1 MPVNKKQMVRL
12 LRIVAELKEN
22 SYPNSKSLADIFR
35 IADLEENINIA
46 CTDRTVQRDIDGLK
60 KDFDAPI
67 KFDPVQNGYY
77 LTNSEWE
84 FTCPILC
91 QDLISSSLLGARIAE
106 DITPQPLKGMIRNSV
121 DGQLTTNNSEL
132 LDVAFMQSLIVASG
146 IKANVDPKVFKG
158 VFDGWRNHEAIHFT
172 YRRPDGEE
180 SEKYF
185 EPHLI
190 SFHKGI
196 WYTKGLNLPDEK
208 ETVYAIQRISDV
220 KLSGKTFEIDKAIV
234 EKVQKEGLFNYPK
247 MEGIK
252 LLCDA
257 SIGFYL
263 HEHKDMKKFKIK
275 VQEDGKLLVELA
287 PAIEHDV
294 IRWVLGEA
302 GKIRVLEPE
311 SLRAKVAESGQK
323 ILEINS

>member
-1 MPVNKKQMVRL
+1 MPVSKKQMVRL
-12 LRIVAELKEN
+12 LRTVAELKKN
-22 SYPNSKSLADIFR
+22 SYPNSKNLADKFR
-35 IADLEENINIA
+35 TADLEENINIA
-46 CTDRTVQRDIDGLK
+46 CSDRTVQRDIETLK
-60 KDFDAPI
+60 KDFSAPVE
-67 KFDPVQNGYY
+67 FDPVQNGYY
-77 LTNSEWE
+77 LTNTNWE
-84 FTCPILC
+84 FSCPVLC

-106 DITPQPLKGMIRNSV
+106 DIAPQPLKGMIRDSV
-121 DGQLTTNNSEL
+121 DMQLATNNSDL
-132 LDVAFMQSLIVASG
+132 LDVAFIQSLIIASG
-146 IKANVDPKVFKG
+146 IKASIDPVVFKG
-158 VFDGWRNHEAIHFT
+158 IFDGWRQREAIRFT
-172 YRRPDGEE
+172 YRRTDGEE

-196 WYTKGLNLPDEK
+196 WYTKGLNLPSEK
-208 ETVYAIQRISDV
+208 ETVYAIQRISNV
-220 KLSGKTFEIDKAIV
+220 KLSGKNFEIDKAIV

-247 MEGIK
+247 IEGIK

-287 PAIEHDV
+287 PAVEHDV

-302 GKIRVLEPE
+302 GKIRVLEPD
-311 SLRAKVAESGQK
+311 SLRKKVAESGKK
-323 ILEINS
+323 IVEANL